1 MGQLDAAVGAQE
13 AYMGS
18 HREAVEELEKVR
30 ALLAEQQDQLGLGAE
45 QGQNIAEQLAE
56 LEILKRQMQVDA
68 ERKKKNKENARKNL
82 EKSLLA
88 GDMGI
93 LRTVFGAWFNL
104 AQNLK
109 MQKAKKDQNTAVA
122 MRGIANTNNAI
133 MDFCITAWYK
143 ILEEKKMDAIEAA
156 RRELEEKGDGGA
168 GSKRSRQKALAQ
180 LEKQLGNKENG
191 LLREV
196 IAGWAHVKVERLR
209 KEKAKAMAY
218 RTVAGSTQALV
229 TQIYQGWSLVWEESK
244 KKREKKASGNARA
257 MRMIANGNNAMMDFC
272 LTQWA
277 QITKKSLAMKR
288 SKDDG
293 HTRALKMMAG
303 TQNALQMMVIQTW
316 AEYIKKNKDKS
327 KKLRAVERNLVSGD
341 SQLLQMIFGVWKTWQ
356 EAEHKKKK
364 SKIGRMQVAEKA
376 IAGHN
381 GALLLQVFK
390 AWDRFHD
397 EALFH
402 RKKEELENTKGCYD
416 QVGLEMSQKEVDALR
431 KETEE
436 WRAKHKEMIK
446 NIDAAESKLNEKL
459 QALQLREMDLSK
471 IKREL
476 DDSRKKA
483 KDINEELAKVGQ
495 FLAQTPRRKQSPS
508 RDRKSQESKGDQLPA
523 IDGTKSRPRS
533 GARGRNSGDS
543 KSGGP
548 VPAPQTGT
556 VGTGKT
562 AWAE

>member
-1 MGQLDAAVGAQE
+1 MG
-13 AYMGS
+13 
-18 HREAVEELEKVR
+18 
-30 ALLAEQQDQLGLGAE
+30 
-45 QGQNIAEQLAE
+45 
-56 LEILKRQMQVDA
+56 
-68 ERKKKNKENARKNL
+68 
-82 EKSLLA
+82 
-88 GDMGI
+88 
-93 LRTVFGAWFNL
+93 
-104 AQNLK
+104 
-109 MQKAKKDQNTAVA
+109 
-122 MRGIANTNNAI
+122 
-133 MDFCITAWYK
+133 
-143 ILEEKKMDAIEAA
+143 EEKKMDAIEAA

-209 KEKAKAMAY
+209 KEKAKASAY
-218 RTVAGSTQALV
+218 RAVAGGTQALM
-229 TQIYQGWSLVWEESK
+229 TQIFQGWFQVYDEAK

-257 MRMIANGNNAMMDFC
+257 MRMIANGQNAMMDFC

-277 QITKKSLAMKR
+277 QITKKSLATKR
-288 SKDDG
+288 AKNDG
-293 HTRALKMMAG
+293 NTRALKMIAG
-303 TQNALQMMVIQTW
+303 TQNALQQMVITSW
-316 AEYIKKNKDKS
+316 ADYIKKNRDKS

-341 SQLLQMIFGVWKTWQ
+341 NQLLQMVFGVWKAWQ
-356 EAEHKKKK
+356 EGEHKKKK

-397 EALFH
+397 EVLFH
-402 RKKEELENTKGCYD
+402 KKKEEMENTKGAYD
-416 QVGLEMSQKEVDALR
+416 QEGLELSQRGVEAIR
-431 KETEE
+431 KEMDE
-436 WRAKHKEMIK
+436 WKAKNKEMMK
-446 NIDAAESKLNEKL
+446 KIDAVEDKLTEKL

-495 FLAQTPRRKQSPS
+495 FLAQSPRRKSEP
-508 RDRKSQESKGDQLPA
+508 KGDSAQLPR
-523 IDGTKSRPRS
+523 IDGTSSSRPRS

-543 KSGGP
+543 KSGCP
-548 VPAPQTGT
+548 VPVSQMGT

-562 AWAE
+562 AWE

>member
-68 ERKKKNKENARKNL
+68 ERKKKNKENAKKQL

-93 LRTVFGAWFNL
+93 LRTVFGAWTTI
-104 AQNLK
+104 ARNLK
-109 MQKAKKDQNTAVA
+109 LQKEKKDQNTSVA
-122 MRGIANTNNAI
+122 MRAIANSNNAV

-218 RTVAGSTQALV
+218 RTVAGSTQALMV
-229 TQIYQGWSLVWEESK
+229 QIYQAWSLVWEESK

-257 MRMIANGNNAMMDFC
+257 IRMIANGNNAMMDFC

-277 QITKKSLAMKR
+277 QITKKSLATKR

-303 TQNALQMMVIQTW
+303 TQNALQTMVIQTW
-316 AEYIKKNKDKS
+316 ADYIKKNKAKS

-397 EALFH
+397 EVLFH
-402 RKKEELENTKGCYD
+402 RKKEEMENTKGCYD
-416 QVGLEMSQKEVDALR
+416 QVGLEMSAKEVEAVR
-431 KETEE
+431 KEMEE
-436 WRAKHKEMIK
+436 WKSKNKEMLK
-446 NIDAAESKLNEKL
+446 KIDAAEDKLAEKM
-459 QALQLREMDLSK
+459 QAVQLREMDLVK
-471 IKREL
+471 IKKEL

-483 KDINEELAKVGQ
+483 KEISEELTKVGQ
-495 FLAQTPRRKQSPS
+495 FLVQTH
-508 RDRKSQESKGDQLPA
+508 RKSQEAKGDAAQLPK
-523 IDGTKSRPRS
+523 IDGSSSRPRS
-533 GARGRNSGDS
+533 GARGRNSGGS

-548 VPAPQTGT
+548 VPDPQMGS

-562 AWAE
+562 AWA